1 MTSISVLENKISEI
15 KKNLNILKRYQAIDR
30 KKIMAEIDLKGA
42 MERYLSL
49 AVQATIDLGDAYI
62 SYRKFRKPTNMREIF
77 EILKENEI
85 INSELNEKLGNMTGF
100 RNALIHGYDNLDYD
114 EVFNVLYNELKDI
127 EKFIK
132 IIEAKI

>member
-1 MTSISVLENKISEI
+1 MTSINVLENKISEI
-15 KKNLNILKRYQAIDR
+15 KKNLLLLKRYQKIDR
-30 KKIMAEIDLKGA
+30 EKIMAGIDLKGA

-77 EILKENEI
+77 QILRENEI
-85 INSELNEKLGNMTGF
+85 INSGLNEQLGNMTGF

-132 IIEAKI
+132 LIEAKI

>member
-1 MTSISVLENKISEI
+1 MTNISVLENKISEI
-15 KKNLNILKRYQAIDR
+15 RKNLHILKRYQAVDR

-42 MERYLSL
+42 MERYLYL
-49 AVQATIDLGDAYI
+49 ADAYI

-85 INSELNEKLGNMTGF
+85 IDSGLNKKLGDMTGF

-114 EVFNVLYNELKDI
+114 EVFNVLYNELKDVK
-127 EKFIK
+127 KFIK
-132 IIEAKI
+132 IIENKF